1 MFFLLCIVTYSMK
14 KYIKNKN
21 PNPKYFIGQ
30 KLDSLNGVYVYYN
43 GRVEHTGKRNLSED
57 GYNIGLE
64 FQCVEFVKRYYY
76 QYYHHKMPDAF
87 GNAKDFFDDTIA
99 DGTLNIKRDLLQFKN
114 PSATKP
120 IVGDLLIFDGHVGNK
135 YGHVAII
142 SVVDSNKI
150 QIIQQNPGPFANS
163 RVEINLIQEN
173 NQYKIK
179 HDRILGWLR
188 KE

>member
-1 MFFLLCIVTYSMK
+1 MHCLK
-14 KYIKNKN
+14 K
-21 PNPKYFIGQ
+21 
-30 KLDSLNGVYVYYN
+30 
-43 GRVEHTGKRNLSED
+43 
-57 GYNIGLE
+57 
-64 FQCVEFVKRYYY
+64 
-76 QYYHHKMPDAF
+76 
-87 GNAKDFFDDTIA
+87 
-99 DGTLNIKRDLLQFKN
+99 
-114 PSATKP
+114 
-120 IVGDLLIFDGHVGNK
+120 DLLIFDGHVGNK

-179 HDRILGWLR
+179 YDRILGWLR